1 MKTVQ
6 IVLLTIL
13 LGGLLLPSFASA
25 QPPLVRC
32 GLTDSID
39 SEGNPIPRCTFCDL
53 FVMFGRIV
61 NFLFI
66 QIIPVLAA
74 LMIAIGGVY
83 YILSQGSPEK
93 LTSAKKLFS
102 SVAIGLLIAYGAWL
116 IVNTFFMIIGIT
128 RWGGFGGGWWQIN
141 CPTTAS
147 YESYEPS
154 VPSMDTLEDGGI
166 RMD

>member
-1 MKTVQ
+1 MKKALILFLISGVFFPGFSLAQ
-6 IVLLTIL
+6 GLVPCSLTGD
-13 LGGLLLPSFASA
+13 GGLPA
-25 QPPLVRC
+25 
-32 GLTDSID
+32 
-39 SEGNPIPRCTFCDL
+39 CTFCHL
-53 FVMFGRIV
+53 FEMFERII

-141 CPTTAS
+141 CPTTSS